1 MATKPQFEIIRDK
14 YGFLKCEGCPRRFL
28 TQIGFENHS
37 HNQQKKDT
45 KTEPDELQQSQTEKH
60 GSSQNKIVP
69 KNLTPHDTQECKKVI
84 RGSGNLQS
92 HINTVHLKL
101 TPFQCQECTKSFG
114 RKTHLQHHINSVH
127 RKLTPTL
134 TLFTE
139 SLLHFN
145 VKNAPNHLSK
155 SHSFNITLTLFT

>member
-84 RGSGNLQS
+84 RGRGNLQS

-114 RKTHLQHHINSVH
+114 RKTHLQHCTKSFEQKSQLQHHINSVH
-127 RKLTPTL
+127 LKL
-134 TLFTE
+134 
-139 SLLHFN
+139 
-145 VKNAPNHLSK
+145 APYQCLRPLGHPGQ
-155 SHSFNITLTLFT
+155 F

>member
-60 GSSQNKIVP
+60 GSSQNKI
-69 KNLTPHDTQECKKVI
+69 D
-84 RGSGNLQS
+84 
-92 HINTVHLKL
+92 
-101 TPFQCQECTKSFG
+101 
-114 RKTHLQHHINSVH
+114 
-127 RKLTPTL
+127 
-134 TLFTE
+134 
-139 SLLHFN
+139 
-145 VKNAPNHLSK
+145 HLSK

>member
-69 KNLTPHDTQECKKVI
+69 K
-84 RGSGNLQS
+84 
-92 HINTVHLKL
+92 
-101 TPFQCQECTKSFG
+101 
-114 RKTHLQHHINSVH
+114 KTH
-127 RKLTPTL
+127 
-134 TLFTE
+134 
-139 SLLHFN
+139 
-145 VKNAPNHLSK
+145 
-155 SHSFNITLTLFT
+155 